1 MCTAVAFK
9 EVIGVKKWAS
19 LLEEI
24 VVDRVVD
31 VIYTVRGEKI
41 YSVYMFVYRKFTTAF
56 IEK

>member
-31 VIYTVRGEKI
+31 VDI
-41 YSVYMFVYRKFTTAF
+41 YSERGKN
-56 IEK
+56 I